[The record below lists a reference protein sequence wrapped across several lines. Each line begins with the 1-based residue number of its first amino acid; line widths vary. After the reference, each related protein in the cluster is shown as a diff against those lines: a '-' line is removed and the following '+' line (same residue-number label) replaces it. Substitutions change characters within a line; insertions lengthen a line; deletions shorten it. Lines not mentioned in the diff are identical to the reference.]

1 MGLISPGAQGPSA
14 GLGLGILNTAQFTVG
29 LSEGRDLSRLTARMD
44 LSRLTARMEQR
55 QQMPQYSYLLSCPVS
70 ARVCH
75 GRGGRGLLVQGSEA
89 WHKDPALLL
98 AHLVLPWAFVM
109 PIPAPAAPLILPG
122 SDPMHI
128 SSSAPGLGMGPVN
141 IHLIVFL

>member
-14 GLGLGILNTAQFTVG
+14 GLGLDILHTAQFTVG
-29 LSEGRDLSRLTARMD
+29 LSEGRD

-109 PIPAPAAPLILPG
+109 AIPAPAAPLILPG
-122 SDPMHI
+122 TDPMHI
-128 SSSAPGLGMGPVN
+128 FSSAPGLGMGPFN

>member
-1 MGLISPGAQGPSA
+1 MWLISPGAQGPSA
-14 GLGLGILNTAQFTVG
+14 GLGLGIVHTAQFTVG
-29 LSEGRDLSRLTARMD
+29 LSEGRDLSRLTARM
-44 LSRLTARMEQR
+44 EQR
-55 QQMPQYSYLLSCPVS
+55 QQTPQCSYLLSCPVS

-128 SSSAPGLGMGPVN
+128 SSSAPGLGMGPFN